1 MLERAAAL
9 LPPHD
14 SRPSRGRPYQLA
26 GGSNPSRAVLNHS
39 ASHRSCVAPRCAKR
53 FLSAC
58 CMHEHHRK
66 RSRCSQ
72 WWARSPPC
80 GEGAHLIIAAS
91 AAAQRGHP
99 PCLGPGGAG
108 LGSRWQRE
116 EKRGVEF
123 LGIPKP
129 MAVASLAA
137 VAGVTATYHERISK
151 FCLDQLWGSSSRSR
165 SANRH
170 RLRT

>member
-1 MLERAAAL
+1 MWTSSWMHAWKP
-9 LPPHD
+9 PPHD
-14 SRPSRGRPYQLA
+14 SRPSHGRLSQLA

-72 WWARSPPC
+72 WWVRSPPC
-80 GEGAHLIIAAS
+80 GEGAHLSIAAS

-123 LGIPKP
+123 LGIPK
-129 MAVASLAA
+129 
-137 VAGVTATYHERISK
+137 
-151 FCLDQLWGSSSRSR
+151 
-165 SANRH
+165 ANGG
-170 RLRT
+170 RLPGRGGRGQHGRPRANLKILTCTIVGLRVPIT